1 MHQLKKQNN
10 IQQFIGG
17 FKMVSKIKTFVFSG
31 VKAIDVNVEV
41 KIASGMVAF
50 NIVGLPDKAVN
61 ESKERV
67 RSAINSINLS
77 FPAKRITVNLTPADI
92 EKEGTFLDLPIAI
105 GILEEMGI
113 LPQDA
118 VDGFAVMGE
127 LSLDGSINRVNGVLP
142 ATMAASER
150 NLGIICPAENGPE
163 ALWIGDNIE
172 IIAPDNLM
180 SLINHLKGTQ
190 VLNRPE
196 LKKELE
202 KPYYPDLKDVVGQE
216 QAKRALEITAAG
228 GHNLLM
234 IGPPGTGKSMLAKRL
249 PGILPDLTLD
259 EVLEINMINSV
270 AGNIKNGE
278 LITYRPFMDP
288 HHSCSMPAM
297 VGGGAKAKP
306 GQVSLAHK
314 GILFLDELPE
324 FSRQVLDS
332 LRQPLEN
339 KEVSIARAQIT
350 NTFPA
355 DFQLIAAMNPCR
367 CGHLM
372 DEKKK
377 CARAPI
383 CAKEYQAKISG
394 PLLDRIDICVEVPQI
409 DIFAESKRKD
419 LKNEDSKTV
428 KQRVLNARKIQ
439 AKRYTNTTNTALTN
453 ANASPDLVK
462 EFININPENEEI
474 IQKAVNFYGLSMRA
488 YNKILKVARTIAD
501 LENCEEVQKD
511 HLLEALRYRKSIS
524 II

>member
-1 MHQLKKQNN
+1 
-10 IQQFIGG
+10 
-17 FKMVSKIKTFVFSG
+17 MVSKIKTFVFSG

-216 QAKRALEITAAG
+216 QAKRALEIAAAG
-228 GHNLLM
+228 GHNCLL
-234 IGPPGTGKSMLAKRL
+234 IGSPG
-249 PGILPDLTLD
+249 
-259 EVLEINMINSV
+259 
-270 AGNIKNGE
+270 
-278 LITYRPFMDP
+278 
-288 HHSCSMPAM
+288 
-297 VGGGAKAKP
+297 
-306 GQVSLAHK
+306 
-314 GILFLDELPE
+314 
-324 FSRQVLDS
+324 SR
-332 LRQPLEN
+332 
-339 KEVSIARAQIT
+339 
-350 NTFPA
+350 
-355 DFQLIAAMNPCR
+355 
-367 CGHLM
+367 
-372 DEKKK
+372 
-377 CARAPI
+377 
-383 CAKEYQAKISG
+383 
-394 PLLDRIDICVEVPQI
+394 
-409 DIFAESKRKD
+409 
-419 LKNEDSKTV
+419 
-428 KQRVLNARKIQ
+428 
-439 AKRYTNTTNTALTN
+439 
-453 ANASPDLVK
+453 
-462 EFININPENEEI
+462 
-474 IQKAVNFYGLSMRA
+474 
-488 YNKILKVARTIAD
+488 
-501 LENCEEVQKD
+501 
-511 HLLEALRYRKSIS
+511 
-524 II
+524 

>member
-1 MHQLKKQNN
+1 
-10 IQQFIGG
+10 
-17 FKMVSKIKTFVFSG
+17 MVSKIKTFVFSG

-41 KIASGMVAF
+41 KISSGIVAF

-67 RSAINSINLS
+67 RSAINSMNLS

-113 LPQDA
+113 ISQDA
-118 VDGFAVMGE
+118 VDEFIVMGE
-127 LSLDGSINRVNGVLP
+127 LSLDGNINYVNGVLP

-150 NLGIICPAENGPE
+150 GLGIICPEENGPE
-163 ALWIGDNIE
+163 ALWIGDDIE
-172 IIAPDNLM
+172 ILAAKDLI
-180 SLINHLKGTQ
+180 SLINHLKGIQ
-190 VLNRPE
+190 VLNRPQF
-196 LKKELE
+196 KKELE
-202 KPYYPDLKDVVGQE
+202 KPTYPDLKDVIGQE
-216 QAKRALEITAAG
+216 QAKRAIEIAAAG

-249 PGILPDLTLD
+249 PSILPDLTL
-259 EVLEINMINSV
+259 EEILEINMINSI
-270 AGNIKNGE
+270 AGNTKNGE

-306 GQVSLAHK
+306 GQVSMAHK

-339 KEVSIARAQIT
+339 KEVSIARAQTT

-355 DFQLIAAMNPCR
+355 DFQLIGAMNPCR
-367 CGHLM
+367 CGNLM
-372 DEKKK
+372 DKNKK
-377 CARAPI
+377 CSKAPL
-383 CAKEYQAKISG
+383 CAKEYQSKISG
-394 PLLDRIDICVEVPQI
+394 PLLDRIDICIEVPKI

-419 LKNEDSKTV
+419 VKNETSENIK
-428 KQRVLNARKIQ
+428 KRVIKARNIQ
-439 AKRYTNTTNTALTN
+439 ANRYKNTLNKSLIN
-453 ANASPDLVK
+453 ANASADLIK
-462 EFININPENEEI
+462 EFIKLTPENEEI

-501 LENCEEVQKD
+501 LENCEEVNKN
-511 HLLEALRYRKSIS
+511 HLLEALRYRRSIN
-524 II
+524 IV